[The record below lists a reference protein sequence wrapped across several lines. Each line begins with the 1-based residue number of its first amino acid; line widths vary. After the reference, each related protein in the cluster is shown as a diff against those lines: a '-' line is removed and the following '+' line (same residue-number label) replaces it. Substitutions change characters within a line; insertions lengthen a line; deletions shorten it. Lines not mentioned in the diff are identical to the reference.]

1 MFLNQ
6 LKKKQKKAF
15 LQLAHHIARSDSDF
29 SLSQRDIIS
38 QYCLEMQIKDIT
50 FKEEKFNLKKTLAKF
65 DTKQSQKIVLLEIMA
80 LIYSDNYLH
89 KEEKKI
95 LDTMIKSF
103 KLNESLSV
111 IYAQWSKS
119 ILALY
124 VQGQALIDL

>member
-15 LQLAHHIARSDSDF
+15 LQLAHHIARSDNDF
-29 SLSQRDIIS
+29 SLSQKDIIS

-103 KLNESLSV
+103 ELNESLSV